1 MKIFTYKLCLFG
13 SEGVGKTT
21 LTRRYLIGLFEENIK
36 FTMGA
41 NIFIKD
47 LEINDKEVLLQIW
60 DFSGEEQFRF
70 LLPVYSH
77 GSACGIF
84 MFDLSRYSTI
94 KNVEEWINIFK
105 EGLEEKEQ
113 KIPLLMVGG
122 KLDLIEKR
130 VVSKEEALEL
140 AKKNGCFNYIECSS
154 KTGENVE
161 KVFEIIVIEILK
173 RLERL

>member
-1 MKIFTYKLCLFG
+1 METYSYKICLFG
-13 SEGVGKTT
+13 RGGVGKTT
-21 LTRRYLIGLFEENIK
+21 LTRRYLIGLFDENPK
-36 FTMGA
+36 LTMGA
-41 NIFIKD
+41 TIFLKN
-47 LEINDKEVLLQIW
+47 LEIDDKKVILQIW
-60 DFSGEEQFRF
+60 DFGGEEQFRF

-94 KNVEEWINIFK
+94 KDMKQWINFFK
-105 EGLEEKEQ
+105 EGLEEK

-130 VVSKEEALEL
+130 SVSKEKALEL
-140 AKKNGCFNYIECSS
+140 SKEYGCFDYIECSS

-161 KVFEIIVIEILK
+161 EIFKIIVFEVMK
-173 RLERL
+173 RLKV

>member
-1 MKIFTYKLCLFG
+1 
-13 SEGVGKTT
+13 
-21 LTRRYLIGLFEENIK
+21 
-36 FTMGA
+36 MGA

-47 LEINDKEVLLQIW
+47 LEINDKEILLQIW
-60 DFSGEEQFRF
+60 DFGGEEQFRF
-70 LLPVYSH
+70 LLPAYSH

-113 KIPLLMVGG
+113 KIPLLMVGS
-122 KLDLIEKR
+122 KLDLIEER

>member
-1 MKIFTYKLCLFG
+1 M
-13 SEGVGKTT
+13 
-21 LTRRYLIGLFEENIK
+21 GLFEENIK

-41 NIFIKD
+41 SIFIKD
-47 LEINDKEVLLQIW
+47 LEIDDKEVLLQIW
-60 DFSGEEQFRF
+60 DFGGEEQFRF

-130 VVSKEEALEL
+130 VVSKEEALEH
-140 AKKNGCFNYIECSS
+140 AKKNGCFDYIECSS
-154 KTGENVE
+154 KTGENVG
-161 KVFEIIVIEILK
+161 KIFEIIVREVMR
-173 RLERL
+173 RLEIP

>member
-1 MKIFTYKLCLFG
+1 MNTYTYKLCLFG
-13 SEGVGKTT
+13 PGGVGKTT
-21 LTRRYLIGLFEENIK
+21 LTRRYLTGLFEENNK
-36 FTMGA
+36 LTMGA

-60 DFSGEEQFRF
+60 DFGGEEQFRF

-84 MFDLSRYSTI
+84 LFDLSRYSTI
-94 KNVEEWINIFK
+94 KDIEEWINFFK
-105 EGLEEKEQ
+105 EGSEEKEQ
-113 KIPLLMVGG
+113 KIPLLMVGA

-130 VVSKEEALEL
+130 VISKEEALEI
-140 AKKNGCFNYIECSS
+140 AKKNGCFDYIECSS

-161 KVFEIIVIEILK
+161 KIFEIIVIEVMK
-173 RLERL
+173 RLKVL